1 MQTKKKIR
9 RDRIHRKRY
18 ILTSF
23 GIAGAITAV
32 GATANQVTAHADTVP
47 NQNQIQGVKQYPDK
61 EIIDR
66 TVDQAKGQEGLNI
79 HQIGDETLRAKN
91 QADAHQQATDNYNK
105 QADKINQAKD
115 QAKQQMDAYHQD
127 HNNWDKEKQKFDQ
140 DTEKYNQDKAKYESD
155 KAANEQK
162 NKEID
167 NNNAEIDRE
176 NEAAR
181 NKYQQDLDKYNQDK
195 VANEQKNKEIDNNN
209 AEIDR
214 ENAAAKQKYQQELD
228 KYNQDKANA
237 DAQNQQ
243 ADKDYQDALA
253 KYQQDLDK
261 YNRDK
266 ANADSQNQQSDK
278 NYQDALAKYQQD
290 LNKYNQA
297 QQNTDAHNAQVDR
310 DNAAAQAQYQSDL
323 ADYAQRLNEY
333 NQKINGQPTV
343 ATGNNS
349 VKLVGHTGSEKSIN
363 YYSGMSISADASAI
377 GASALNKV
385 SWNERTQII
394 GANGKASL
402 DPKQYGQLNP
412 SDNINNFY
420 DITNVVR
427 NGGTI
432 KLTNVTTDN
441 YGVSYDMKLT
451 FTNTETT
458 SETAPSKV
466 IIGRAGDD
474 SIEFDYYGGFRR
486 TGINISD
493 IQFVYSYTDAAV
505 PVFVN
510 SLFSDIDVGQGFSTN
525 FGNKLSWTPSNSYVK
540 IRGDDVSSTADN
552 GAGANYGYNWNLRNG
567 YSSASEYTD
576 WDGFNSAPYGT
587 LLLAGAGDHFYF
599 NYHSKGFASDVNFD
613 DKKGYDGGI
622 QFNLFGDGASL
633 ATTPTPPTPPT
644 LEQKSKN
651 NVPKPTPPTPGSK
664 VSEPE
669 KPTPPTP
676 GPKTPEPTPPTT
688 NQDKPHQ
695 ERVPFTETPPS
706 PSQDK
711 PHQEHVPFTETP
723 PTPNQDKPHQEHIPF
738 TETPPVPP
746 KPLRPE
752 PQTPKPVDV
761 DYHYVV
767 YDYNS
772 NVHKDFTNK
781 AGGVTN
787 NQFYIDGSTIYA
799 QITGELPDSRQ
810 MSKDQPLTAFE
821 VRDDGSQY
829 ANKAKFAG
837 ADILIDGQNHNGDFA
852 VTDRGNNVITFT
864 LKNLS
869 LAQGQKF
876 VVIPRWTVSADA
888 QPGDITNV
896 AHVVTNGQDQGSV
909 PVTEH
914 NYKPT
919 IHKDVLSGVSD
930 ADKGASIDGQTV
942 ANGTVMTFPL
952 TFNEPLPA
960 NRAQK
965 IDSTIWND
973 QLDPHFQYQSYRAFI
988 NQNGQKLDVT
998 SHVHL
1003 TQNGQQLTWQDDD
1016 FLHNYLNS
1024 HMGEAVTMPWIDL
1037 TVKAVGDNV
1046 QLIPNQFDIT
1056 QVVEDPSGKV
1066 DVKTSSNIVH
1076 ISTYQ
1081 PKTHKD
1087 VELGEVDGDTPAS
1100 IDGQTVIAGSTITY
1114 PMTVTDL
1121 PANRSQNVAKSE
1133 WTDTLDPNVEYV
1145 GYKAFLPG
1153 ADGSLADV
1161 SSNIHVT
1168 QSGQVL
1174 TITDDDDLRAKLN
1187 GDKSQAQ
1194 KQVIIDVY
1202 VRVKNTHQ
1210 VIPNVF
1216 TFKQTFDD
1224 PDGGNPTE
1232 TTDTSNKV
1240 TVDVYQAQ
1248 PVKDVQVGTVTGSD
1262 STKSVNGKLI
1272 PTGQSVTFPLT
1283 IKDPLPAHRVQKV
1296 TKTAWRDTLDQNLK
1310 YSGFAASIKLPNG
1323 QTVNLKDHI
1332 HVEQV
1337 GRTLIFT
1344 ADDYL
1349 NGLMN
1354 LDLNLKQEL
1363 PVIDVYAT
1371 MTGTAKE
1378 AKNVYTFE
1386 QTYTDGNGHVTTKEE
1401 SNVVTVHTPAKP
1413 QPAKTV
1419 TDAAGHNI
1427 NGQETKAG
1435 VNYQY
1440 HLDWDL
1446 TKYQKIVASPEM
1458 IKKGFFFIDPINTKA
1473 IMLGD
1478 LSKATVTDMSGHV
1491 VPGMTIRKYTS
1502 ISQLPKYIQDQ
1513 IRENH
1518 LENQLGDEF
1527 LMAIA
1532 NDPQKFYTNYV
1543 QKGARLKVNFPYQ
1556 VRPGFV
1562 GKYSNTAYQFGFG
1575 IATPTNTVTNYV
1587 KPVPKPTP
1595 KPAPAPTPAPA
1606 PAPQQARLPQTGNT
1620 SSMMPVYFGLTA
1632 LVSALGYGLLEVLKM
1647 LGLM

>member
-1 MQTKKKIR
+1 MQTKKKVR
-9 RDRIHRKRY
+9 RQAHRRY

-23 GIAGAITAV
+23 GIAGAMTAV
-32 GATANQVTAHADTVP
+32 GATSHQATVHADTVP
-47 NQNQIQGVKQYPDK
+47 NQNQVQGVKQYPDK

-66 TVDQAKGQEGLNI
+66 TVSQAKGQEGLNI
-79 HQIGDETLRAKN
+79 HQTGDETLPAKN
-91 QADAHQQATDNYNK
+91 QADAHKQATDNYNQQSQK
-105 QADKINQAKD
+105 VNQAKD

-127 HNNWDKEKQKFDQ
+127 HNNWDAEKQKFEQ
-140 DTEKYNQDKAKYESD
+140 DTDKYNKDLAKYNQD

-162 NKEID
+162 N
-167 NNNAEIDRE
+167 
-176 NEAAR
+176 
-181 NKYQQDLDKYNQDK
+181 Q
-195 VANEQKNKEIDNNN
+195 EIDNNN

-214 ENAAAKQKYQQELD
+214 ENAAANAKYQQALD
-228 KYNQDKANA
+228 KYNQ
-237 DAQNQQ
+237 AQS
-243 ADKDYQDALA
+243 A
-253 KYQQDLDK
+253 
-261 YNRDK
+261 
-266 ANADSQNQQSDK
+266 
-278 NYQDALAKYQQD
+278 
-290 LNKYNQA
+290 
-297 QQNTDAHNAQVDR
+297 TDAHNAQIDI

-323 ADYAQRLNEY
+323 ANYQQRLSEY
-333 NQKINGQPTV
+333 NQKINGAPTIV
-343 ATGNNS
+343 SNGS
-349 VKLVGHTGSEKSIN
+349 VKLVGHTGAAGSIG
-363 YYSGMSISADASAI
+363 YYSDMSIIADNLT
-377 GASALNKV
+377 GATTVKDVYWHDDSQLL
-385 SWNERTQII
+385 
-394 GANGKASL
+394 GATKKASL
-402 DPKQYGQLNP
+402 SKNQGQIE
-412 SDNINNFY
+412 DGDINDFY
-420 DITNVVR
+420 DITDTVKN
-427 NGGTI
+427 NGSVT
-432 KLTNVTTDN
+432 LTNAATDD
-441 YGVSYDMKLT
+441 YGFKYDLKLT
-451 FTNTETT
+451 FTNTYQGGDL
-458 SETAPSKV
+458 PNGLKPQV
-466 IIGRAGDD
+466 IIGRANDG
-474 SIEFDYYGGFRR
+474 SIEFDFYGGYELGSD
-486 TGINISD
+486 GINISS
-493 IQFVYSYTDAAV
+493 IQFMYHGTDIVV
-505 PVFVN
+505 PNVLVN
-510 SLFSDIDVGQGFSTN
+510 SLFSDLDISQSFDTN
-525 FGNKLSWTPSNSYVK
+525 FGNLISWASPDSNVTISGNHYAAASDDATTGFETSPKGTGAMVGYGSSFNYYFHPSNFGRQNGPDFDK
-540 IRGDDVSSTADN
+540 DFTNKPQFDV
-552 GAGANYGYNWNLRNG
+552 
-567 YSSASEYTD
+567 
-576 WDGFNSAPYGT
+576 GT
-587 LLLAGAGDHFYF
+587 
-599 NYHSKGFASDVNFD
+599 
-613 DKKGYDGGI
+613 
-622 QFNLFGDGASL
+622 QFNLFGKGAALVQS
-633 ATTPTPPTPPT
+633 PQPPLPPS

-651 NVPKPTPPTPGSK
+651 NIPK
-664 VSEPE
+664 
-669 KPTPPTP
+669 
-676 GPKTPEPTPPTT
+676 
-688 NQDKPHQ
+688 
-695 ERVPFTETPPS
+695 PS

-711 PHQEHVPFTETP
+711 PHQEHV
-723 PTPNQDKPHQEHIPF
+723 PF

-829 ANKAKFAG
+829 ASKAKFAG

-942 ANGTVMTFPL
+942 ANGTVVTFPL

-973 QLDPHFQYQSYRAFI
+973 TLDPHFQYQSYRAFI

-998 SHVHL
+998 EHVHL

-1024 HMGEAVTMPWIDL
+1024 HMSEAVTMPWIDL

-1133 WTDTLDPNVEYV
+1133 WIDTLDPNVEYV

-1153 ADGSLADV
+1153 ADGSLTDV

-1174 TITDDDDLRAKLN
+1174 TITDDDDLRTKLN

-1262 STKSVNGKLI
+1262 SAKSVNGKLI
-1272 PTGQSVTFPLT
+1272 PTGQTVTFPLT
-1283 IKDPLPAHRVQKV
+1283 IKDPLPAHRAQKV

-1310 YSGFAASIKLPNG
+1310 YNGFAASIKLPNG

-1386 QTYTDGNGHVTTKEE
+1386 QTYTDGNGNVTTKEE

-1419 TDAAGHNI
+1419 TDTAGHNI

-1543 QKGARLKVNFPYQ
+1543 QKGTRLKVNFPYQ

-1587 KPVPKPTP
+1587 KPVPKPT
-1595 KPAPAPTPAPA
+1595 PAPTPAPA

-1647 LGLM
+1647 LGLMQLATP

>member
-1 MQTKKKIR
+1 MQTKKKVR
-9 RDRIHRKRY
+9 RQAHRRY

-23 GIAGAITAV
+23 GIAGA
-32 GATANQVTAHADTVP
+32 VTATGSVMNNQAVHADTISNVG
-47 NQNQIQGVKQYPDK
+47 QVQTVKQYPDK
-61 EIIDR
+61 EVIDR
-66 TVDQAKGQEGLNI
+66 TVNQAKGQEGLNI
-79 HQIGDETLRAKN
+79 HQTGDETLSAKN
-91 QADAHQQATDNYNK
+91 QADAHQQAVNNYSK
-105 QADKINQAKD
+105 QADKINQAND
-115 QAKQQMDAYHQD
+115 QAKDQMDAYHQD
-127 HNNWDKEKQKFDQ
+127 HNNWDAEKQKFDQ
-140 DTEKYNQDKAKYESD
+140 DTAKYNQDKAKYESD

-181 NKYQQDLDKYNQDK
+181 NKYQQDLDKYNSDK
-195 VANEQKNKEIDNNN
+195 
-209 AEIDR
+209 
-214 ENAAAKQKYQQELD
+214 AAA
-228 KYNQDKANA
+228 
-237 DAQNQQ
+237 
-243 ADKDYQDALA
+243 
-253 KYQQDLDK
+253 
-261 YNRDK
+261 
-266 ANADSQNQQSDK
+266 
-278 NYQDALAKYQQD
+278 
-290 LNKYNQA
+290 
-297 QQNTDAHNAQVDR
+297 DAHNTQVDK

-323 ADYAQRLNEY
+323 AEYQIKLNDYQQKLAKLQQEITQAGLNSNESGTNLTQIQQEASFGKEPNATISISSPY
-333 NQKINGQPTV
+333 KTVSGDTDHNSLPNVTSLEVPANRDITGDFATITWTNLSHTSYAGKPITKIV
-343 ATGNNS
+343 ATLSNLKYYTQDGNYKQRIAIPNDP
-349 VKLVGHTGSEKSIN
+349 SEFFAI
-363 YYSGMSISADASAI
+363 SG
-377 GASALNKV
+377 N
-385 SWNERTQII
+385 
-394 GANGKASL
+394 SL
-402 DPKQYGQLNP
+402 DVDYKYYYADGTQVNFGDNAYLSAGGMESWQRNSGIQSEAIQLLSSGQALHLPGSSVTVHSGNDLYASTNNTSGDAKIQYG
-412 SDNINNFY
+412 S
-420 DITNVVR
+420 R
-427 NGGTI
+427 NWDGI
-432 KLTNVTTDN
+432 EQ
-441 YGVSYDMKLT
+441 YY
-451 FTNTETT
+451 
-458 SETAPSKV
+458 
-466 IIGRAGDD
+466 RAGL
-474 SIEFDYYGGFRR
+474 FKV
-486 TGINISD
+486 TGNHIKV
-493 IQFVYSYTDAAV
+493 QFH
-505 PVFVN
+505 
-510 SLFSDIDVGQGFSTN
+510 DVWSSPDMA
-525 FGNKLSWTPSNSYVK
+525 K
-540 IRGDDVSSTADN
+540 DVTADN
-552 GAGANYGYNWNLRNG
+552 VHHL
-567 YSSASEYTD
+567 
-576 WDGFNSAPYGT
+576 
-587 LLLAGAGDHFYF
+587 GDE
-599 NYHSKGFASDVNFD
+599 
-613 DKKGYDGGI
+613 YDGVSTVIG
-622 QFNLFGDGASL
+622 FGNVVLPVKPLPPSL
-633 ATTPTPPTPPT
+633 K
-644 LEQKSKN
+644 QKSKN
-651 NVPKPTPPTPGSK
+651 NIPK
-664 VSEPE
+664 
-669 KPTPPTP
+669 
-676 GPKTPEPTPPTT
+676 
-688 NQDKPHQ
+688 
-695 ERVPFTETPPS
+695 PS
-706 PSQDK
+706 PS
-711 PHQEHVPFTETP
+711 
-723 PTPNQDKPHQEHIPF
+723 QDKPHQEHIPF

-799 QITGELPDSRQ
+799 QITGELPDNRQ

-829 ANKAKFAG
+829 ASKAKFAG

-942 ANGTVMTFPL
+942 ANGTVVTFPL

-1153 ADGSLADV
+1153 ADGSLTDV

-1174 TITDDDDLRAKLN
+1174 TITDDDDLRSKLN

-1272 PTGQSVTFPLT
+1272 PTGQTVTFPLT
-1283 IKDPLPAHRVQKV
+1283 IKDPLPAHRAQKV

-1310 YSGFAASIKLPNG
+1310 YNGFAASIKLPNG

-1386 QTYTDGNGHVTTKEE
+1386 QTYTDGNGNVTTKEE

-1587 KPVPKPTP
+1587 KPVPKP
-1595 KPAPAPTPAPA
+1595 APAPTPAPA

>member
-1 MQTKKKIR
+1 MQTKKKVQR
-9 RDRIHRKRY
+9 QAHRRY

-23 GIAGAITAV
+23 GIAGVMTAV
-32 GATANQVTAHADTVP
+32 GATANQVTAHADTTP
-47 NQNQIQGVKQYPDK
+47 NQNQVQGVKQYPDK
-61 EIIDR
+61 EVIDR
-66 TVDQAKGQEGLNI
+66 TVNQAKGQEGLNI
-79 HQIGDETLRAKN
+79 HQTGDETLSAKN
-91 QADAHQQATDNYNK
+91 QADAHQQAVNNYSK

-115 QAKQQMDAYHQD
+115 QAKDQMDKYHQD
-127 HNNWDKEKQKFDQ
+127 HNNWDAEKQKFDQ
-140 DTEKYNQDKAKYESD
+140 NTAKYNQDLAKYNQD

-167 NNNAEIDRE
+167 S
-176 NEAAR
+176 
-181 NKYQQDLDKYNQDK
+181 
-195 VANEQKNKEIDNNN
+195 NN

-214 ENAAAKQKYQQELD
+214 ENAAANAKYQQELD
-228 KYNQDKANA
+228 KYNQT
-237 DAQNQQ
+237 
-243 ADKDYQDALA
+243 
-253 KYQQDLDK
+253 
-261 YNRDK
+261 
-266 ANADSQNQQSDK
+266 QS
-278 NYQDALAKYQQD
+278 A
-290 LNKYNQA
+290 
-297 QQNTDAHNAQVDR
+297 TDAHNTQVDK

-323 ADYAQRLNEY
+323 AEYQIKLNDYQQKLAKLQQEITQAGLNSNESGTNLTQIQQEASFGKEPNATISISSPY
-333 NQKINGQPTV
+333 KTVSGDTDHNHLPNVTSLEVPANRDITGDFATITWTNLSHTSYAGKPITKIV
-343 ATGNNS
+343 ATLSN
-349 VKLVGHTGSEKSIN
+349 LN
-363 YYSGMSISADASAI
+363 YYTQDGNYKQRIAIPNDPSEFFAISG
-377 GASALNKV
+377 N
-385 SWNERTQII
+385 
-394 GANGKASL
+394 SL
-402 DPKQYGQLNP
+402 DVDYKYYYADGTQVNFGDNAYLSAGGMESWQRNSGIQSEAIQLLSSGQALHLPGSSVIVHSGNDLYASTNNTSGDAKIQYG
-412 SDNINNFY
+412 S
-420 DITNVVR
+420 R
-427 NGGTI
+427 NWDGI
-432 KLTNVTTDN
+432 EQ
-441 YGVSYDMKLT
+441 YY
-451 FTNTETT
+451 
-458 SETAPSKV
+458 
-466 IIGRAGDD
+466 RAGL
-474 SIEFDYYGGFRR
+474 FKV
-486 TGINISD
+486 TGNHIKVR
-493 IQFVYSYTDAAV
+493 FH
-505 PVFVN
+505 
-510 SLFSDIDVGQGFSTN
+510 DVWSSPDMA
-525 FGNKLSWTPSNSYVK
+525 K
-540 IRGDDVSSTADN
+540 DVTADN
-552 GAGANYGYNWNLRNG
+552 VHHL
-567 YSSASEYTD
+567 
-576 WDGFNSAPYGT
+576 
-587 LLLAGAGDHFYF
+587 GDE
-599 NYHSKGFASDVNFD
+599 
-613 DKKGYDGGI
+613 YDGVSTVIG
-622 QFNLFGDGASL
+622 FGDAVL
-633 ATTPTPPTPPT
+633 PTKPLPPS

-651 NVPKPTPPTPGSK
+651 NIPK
-664 VSEPE
+664 
-669 KPTPPTP
+669 
-676 GPKTPEPTPPTT
+676 
-688 NQDKPHQ
+688 
-695 ERVPFTETPPS
+695 PS

-723 PTPNQDKPHQEHIPF
+723 P
-738 TETPPVPP
+738 VPP
-746 KPLRPE
+746 TPLRPE

-829 ANKAKFAG
+829 AGKAKFAG

-930 ADKGASIDGQTV
+930 ADKGVSIDGQTV
-942 ANGTVMTFPL
+942 ANGTVVTFPL

-988 NQNGQKLDVT
+988 NQNGKKLDVT

-1003 TQNGQQLTWQDDD
+1003 TQHGQQLTWQDDD

-1153 ADGSLADV
+1153 ADGSLTDV

-1174 TITDDDDLRAKLN
+1174 TITDDDDLRSKLN

-1283 IKDPLPAHRVQKV
+1283 IKDPLPAHRAQKV
-1296 TKTAWRDTLDQNLK
+1296 TKTTWRDALDQNLK
-1310 YSGFAASIKLPNG
+1310 YNGFAASIKLPNS

-1332 HVEQV
+1332 HVEQF

-1386 QTYTDGNGHVTTKEE
+1386 QTYTDGNGNVTTKEE

-1440 HLDWDL
+1440 HLNWDL

-1647 LGLM
+1647 FGLM

>member
-1 MQTKKKIR
+1 MQTKKKVR
-9 RDRIHRKRY
+9 RQARRKRY

-23 GIAGAITAV
+23 GIAGA
-32 GATANQVTAHADTVP
+32 VTATGTAMNNQAVHADTISNVG
-47 NQNQIQGVKQYPDK
+47 QVQTVKQYPDK

-66 TVDQAKGQEGLNI
+66 TVNQAKGQEGLNI
-79 HQIGDETLRAKN
+79 HQTGDETLPAKN
-91 QADAHQQATDNYNK
+91 QADARQQAIDNYNK

-115 QAKQQMDAYHQD
+115 QAKDQMDKYHQD
-127 HNNWDKEKQKFDQ
+127 HNNWDAEKQKFDQ
-140 DTEKYNQDKAKYESD
+140 DTAKYNQDLAKYNQD

-176 NEAAR
+176 NAAA
-181 NKYQQDLDKYNQDK
+181 NAQYQQTLDKYNQ
-195 VANEQKNKEIDNNN
+195 
-209 AEIDR
+209 
-214 ENAAAKQKYQQELD
+214 
-228 KYNQDKANA
+228 
-237 DAQNQQ
+237 AQS
-243 ADKDYQDALA
+243 A
-253 KYQQDLDK
+253 
-261 YNRDK
+261 
-266 ANADSQNQQSDK
+266 
-278 NYQDALAKYQQD
+278 
-290 LNKYNQA
+290 
-297 QQNTDAHNAQVDR
+297 TDAHNAQIDK
-310 DNAAAQAQYQSDL
+310 DNAAAQQKYQSDL
-323 ADYAQRLNEY
+323 ADYQSKLADY
-333 NQKINGQPTV
+333 MAKWGSSPTI
-343 ATGNNS
+343 ASGSGT
-349 VKLVGHTGSEKSIN
+349 KLVGTLGTPGSIN
-363 YYSGMSISADASAI
+363 YYKNLGVLTDQVGKTVITDASWHDD
-377 GASALNKV
+377 S
-385 SWNERTQII
+385 QII
-394 GANGKASL
+394 GASGKADFGPKDLSYKDL
-402 DPKQYGQLNP
+402 DGTTKWVNHYETVYDADP
-412 SDNINNFY
+412 NNMY
-420 DITNVVR
+420 DITNAIHN
-427 NGGTI
+427 NGTVTI
-432 KLTNVTTDN
+432 TNFGIDQ
-441 YGVSYDMKLT
+441 YGIKYDLKLT
-451 FTNTETT
+451 FKNTDNA
-458 SETAPSKV
+458 SQSGIYFPSKV
-466 IIGRAGDD
+466 FMGHANDG
-474 SIEFDYYGGFRR
+474 SLEFDFYGGFARKD
-486 TGINISD
+486 GDGVNISNL
-493 IQFVYSYTDAAV
+493 QFVYHGTDIPADTLIGTMYADLDMNQQ
-505 PVFVN
+505 F
-510 SLFSDIDVGQGFSTN
+510 DTN
-525 FGNKLSWTPSNSYVK
+525 LGNLIAYTPSDSHVSISGEHFESVRDQDVPDQWHPGARSYY
-540 IRGDDVSSTADN
+540 SA
-552 GAGANYGYNWNLRNG
+552 WN
-567 YSSASEYTD
+567 
-576 WDGFNSAPYGT
+576 GFNSAPSGT
-587 LLLAGAGDHFYF
+587 ALTVGTGTSYYYHFRNPTDPSIQKYNSNDTGNAAG
-599 NYHSKGFASDVNFD
+599 NE
-613 DKKGYDGGI
+613 GGI
-622 QFNLFGDGASL
+622 QFNLFGKA
-633 ATTPTPPTPPT
+633 ATLVMPPTKPLPPS

-651 NVPKPTPPTPGSK
+651 NIPK
-664 VSEPE
+664 
-669 KPTPPTP
+669 
-676 GPKTPEPTPPTT
+676 
-688 NQDKPHQ
+688 
-695 ERVPFTETPPS
+695 PS

-723 PTPNQDKPHQEHIPF
+723 PTPP
-738 TETPPVPP
+738 T
-746 KPLRPE
+746 PLRPE

-810 MSKDQPLTAFE
+810 MSKDQPLTNFE
-821 VRDDGSQY
+821 IRDDGSQY
-829 ANKAKFAG
+829 ASKAKFAG
-837 ADILIDGQNHNGDFA
+837 ADILIDGQNHNNDFA

-930 ADKGASIDGQTV
+930 ADKGTSIDGQTV
-942 ANGTVMTFPL
+942 ANGTVVTFPL

-960 NRAQK
+960 NRVQK

-998 SHVHL
+998 EHVHL
-1003 TQNGQQLTWQDDD
+1003 TQHGQQLTWQDDD
-1016 FLHNYLNS
+1016 FLRNYLNS
-1024 HMGEAVTMPWIDL
+1024 HMNEAVTMPWIDL

-1081 PKTHKD
+1081 PKTRKD

-1153 ADGSLADV
+1153 ADGSLTDV

-1187 GDKSQAQ
+1187 GGKSQAQ

-1272 PTGQSVTFPLT
+1272 PTGQTVTFPLT

-1310 YSGFAASIKLPNG
+1310 YNGFAASIKLPNG

-1386 QTYTDGNGHVTTKEE
+1386 QTYTDGNGNVTTKEE

-1478 LSKATVTDMSGHV
+1478 LGKATVTDMSGHV

-1575 IATPTNTVTNYV
+1575 IATPTNTVTNFV